1 MGVHWEKVMGGG
13 SGGGGSCF
21 VFWKVTELLR
31 DTSIK
36 CKHRVNSLFQF
47 FLVEKKKGKSLK

>member
-1 MGVHWEKVMGGG
+1 MGVHWDKVMA
-13 SGGGGSCF
+13 GGGGDSCF

-31 DTSIK
+31 DTSI
-36 CKHRVNSLFQF
+36 RNVNTVLTLCFSF